1 MKEEKKCTL
10 SLEEEEYWL
19 GVSWFAILRSRE
31 DDISQIIFCKF
42 QIQGKDKY
50 QGKLSDWV
58 YSLSLMAPNLFV
70 ATSY

>member
-31 DDISQIIFCKF
+31 DDISQTIFSKF
-42 QIQGKDKY
+42 KIQGKDKY
-50 QGKLSDWV
+50 TKVSYLIESIL
-58 YSLSLMAPNLFV
+58 YS
-70 ATSY
+70 